1 MLLDNDLKTHH
12 IYHCNLVTM
21 TYLRMNK
28 LYRMTSLC
36 LYV

>member
-21 TYLRMNK
+21 TYLRMIK
-28 LYRMTSLC
+28 LYK
-36 LYV
+36 